1 MSGEV
6 KGNNKA
12 IGDITVQK
20 QNESETEEHN
30 RHSENLSAGHKNE
43 LITADKDLLRE
54 TNDRSWIEEELNRS
68 KQICHTILNA
78 IPNSIS
84 LIDVYDFKIIDAN
97 EAFLDSAGLRRE
109 EVIGKP
115 CHKINHFQP
124 APCNSPDYVCPV
136 RQVLKTG
143 VPSIVE
149 HQHYQKNGELVN
161 SEISVFPIKGTD
173 GEIIQAVNMSQ
184 DITARKRAEEKLI
197 KRQVTLEEHVAERMA
212 ELVRVNKRLKQ
223 EISDRMGVEEE
234 LRKSE
239 EKFRTVAD
247 FTYDWEIWR
256 GMDGN
261 LIYVSPSCERI
272 TGYKANE
279 FIEDPNLLLS
289 IIHPDDQHNFR
300 SHLTDIERYPNIH
313 HIDFRIIR
321 RDGQERWISHYCQ
334 PVYNAEGHRL
344 GYRSSNRDV
353 SNQKMAEKQILE
365 YQEQLRLLA
374 SELSLAEARER
385 RQLSIDLHDGIGQ
398 TLAMCQI
405 TAQQLQQSA
414 NSQAVKKSTN
424 HLIQL
429 IDMAISDTR
438 SLTFN
443 ISPPSLYELSLEA
456 AVDELAEQ
464 IQNEYGIKTVLEDD
478 ERPKFVNL
486 DSRITLYRAIRE
498 LMFNVVKHSR
508 ARHMKISIAEKDG
521 CICIGV
527 SDDGIGFDPARIE
540 SQSARSKSFGLFS
553 VRERLMF
560 LGGHVEI
567 QSSPGDGAKVLLV
580 MPLEHDH

>member
-1 MSGEV
+1 
-6 KGNNKA
+6 
-12 IGDITVQK
+12 
-20 QNESETEEHN
+20 
-30 RHSENLSAGHKNE
+30 
-43 LITADKDLLRE
+43 
-54 TNDRSWIEEELNRS
+54 SWIEEELNRS

-580 MPLEHDH
+580 MPLEHGH